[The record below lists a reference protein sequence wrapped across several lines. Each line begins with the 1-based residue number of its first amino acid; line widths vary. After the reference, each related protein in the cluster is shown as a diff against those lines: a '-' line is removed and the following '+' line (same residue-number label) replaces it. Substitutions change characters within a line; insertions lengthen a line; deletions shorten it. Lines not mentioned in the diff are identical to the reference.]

1 MKLRTITWLLILLGC
16 AGAVTAQTEKTCPP
30 PPGPLTGEQWVSRLD
45 ADGDGRVSAAE
56 FDGPVEYFARLDR
69 DSDGLLVAAEAPPGP
84 PPPPPPPPRQDPKQP
99 GRGPGPRP
107 RPMLSFVERLDQ
119 DHDGQVS
126 AAEFD
131 GPAESFADFD
141 RDGDGFI
148 STAEAPQGPPPGC
161 PPPPPRPPRR
171 QD

>member
-56 FDGPVEYFARLDR
+56 FDGP
-69 DSDGLLVAAEAPPGP
+69 AE
-84 PPPPPPPPRQDPKQP
+84 R
-99 GRGPGPRP
+99 
-107 RPMLSFVERLDQ
+107 
-119 DHDGQVS
+119 
-126 AAEFD
+126 
-131 GPAESFADFD
+131 FADFD
-141 RDGDGFI
+141 RNGDGFI
-148 STAEAPQGPPPGC
+148 SAAEAPQGPPPGC